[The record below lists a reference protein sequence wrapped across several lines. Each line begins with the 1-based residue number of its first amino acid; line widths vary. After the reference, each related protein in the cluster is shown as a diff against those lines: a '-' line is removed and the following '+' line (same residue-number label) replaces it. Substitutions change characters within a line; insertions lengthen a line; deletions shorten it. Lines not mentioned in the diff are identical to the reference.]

1 MTTPS
6 TARKAGP
13 LLGTGSQ
20 TAWPFTFKV
29 FAAGDVAV
37 TIANSSGAETVLVLN
52 TDYSVSLNANQDT
65 SPGGTITY
73 PISGSALP
81 VGSKLSITGDIDY
94 DQPLDLP
101 SGGNFSPLALEN
113 QLDRAT
119 MQIQQLKEEV
129 DRSAKLPVTNSED
142 PQTLVADLLRLADSA
157 DNIDTAAASI
167 ASINTVADDLNEPVS
182 EINTVATNI
191 VNVNTVGNNIANVN
205 TVAGVS
211 ANVTTVAGISA
222 NVTTVAG
229 ISANVTAV
237 AGNATNINA
246 VAGNA
251 TNINAVNANKTNID
265 AVAGNATNIN
275 AVAGNA
281 TNINA
286 VNANKTNI
294 DTVAGVAANV
304 TTVAGISADVTT
316 VAGISADVAAVENI
330 AANVTTVAGIAPNVT
345 TVAGISANV
354 TTVAGVSS
362 DVTTVATNSAS
373 VNSAAANMAA
383 IIAAPSEA
391 AAAAASAA
399 AAAAS
404 AASGMYSAVQDKAA
418 DYTVVAADAG
428 DLIRVDTSGGART
441 ITLPAI
447 STQVDG
453 FKVAIAK
460 WSGDANAVTIQRTG
474 SDLINGSATYVLDAQ
489 YKSAT
494 FVADFQTNTWFA
506 AGTGGGGTNILVD
519 SFNGTGAQTAFTLSG
534 DPGSENNT
542 QVFVSG
548 VYQEKDTY
556 SVSGTTLT
564 FSAAPPAGTSNI
576 EVVWSIPLAIGT
588 PSDGTVSTAKIADDA
603 VTFAKMQNIATARLL
618 GRSTAGTGDVE
629 ELTASTARTLLSLVV
644 GTDVQAY
651 DADLADLATNGAGT
665 GNNQYVK
672 RDASGKVPIG
682 STWKVYE
689 SAGVLYFEVSGVAKA
704 KLDGSGNLTV
714 TGNVTAYGTV

>member
-1 MTTPS
+1 MTIPN

-13 LLGTGSQ
+13 LLGNGSQ

-29 FAAGDVAV
+29 FAAGDVQV
-37 TIANSSGAETVLVLN
+37 TIANSAGVETVLVLG
-52 TDYSVSLNANQDT
+52 TDYSVSLNANQET
-65 SPGGTITY
+65 SPGGIVTY
-73 PISGSALP
+73 PLSGSALP
-81 VGSKLSITGDIDY
+81 AGSVLAIIGDLDY

-101 SGGNFSPLALEN
+101 SGGNFSPTALEN
-113 QLDRAT
+113 QLDRST
-119 MQIQQLKEEV
+119 MQIQQLREEMN
-129 DRSAKLPVTNSED
+129 RTAKLPPTSSESVEA
-142 PQTLVADLLRLADSA
+142 LVDDLQRIADSA
-157 DNIDTAAASI
+157 DNVDTVATNI
-167 ASINTVADDLNEPVS
+167 ANVNTVASDLNEPVS

-191 VNVNTVGNNIANVN
+191 ANVNTVGANITNVN
-205 TVAGVS
+205 TVAGIS

-237 AGNATNINA
+237 AGNAANITA
-246 VAGNA
+246 VASNA

-265 AVAGNATNIN
+265 AAVGNATNIN

-304 TTVAGISADVTT
+304 TTVAGISSDVTT

-362 DVTTVATNSAS
+362 DVTTVATNIAS
-373 VNSAAANMAA
+373 VNSAASNMAA

-404 AASGMYSAVQDKAA
+404 AASGMYSNVQDKSTN
-418 DYTVVAADAG
+418 YTVATGDAG
-428 DLIRVDTSGGART
+428 DLIRVSTSGGAVT

-447 STQVDG
+447 ATQVDG

-460 WSGDANAVTIQRTG
+460 WSGDANAVTIQRAST
-474 SDLINGSATYVLDAQ
+474 DLINGSATYVLDAQ

-494 FVADFQTNTWFA
+494 FVADAETNTWFA
-506 AGTGGGGTNILVD
+506 AGTGGGGTNIIVD
-519 SFNGTGAQTAFTLSG
+519 SFDGTGAQTAFTLSG
-534 DPGSENNT
+534 DPGTENNT
-542 QVFVSG
+542 QVFVGG
-548 VYQEKDTY
+548 VYQEKDQYT
-556 SVSGTTLT
+556 VSGTTLT
-564 FSAAPPAGTSNI
+564 FSSAPPAGTSNI
-576 EVVWSIPLAIGT
+576 EVVWSIPLSIGT
-588 PSDGTVSTAKIADDA
+588 PSDGTVSTAKLADDA
-603 VTFAKMQNIATARLL
+603 VTFAKVQNIATARLL

-651 DADLADLATNGAGT
+651 DADLADLATNGPGT

-672 RDASGKVPIG
+672 RDASAKTPLG

-714 TGNVTAYGTV
+714 VGNVTAYGTV